1 MAADHPDS
9 VTAGDKLMINLS
21 LNGNAYSLLQGS
33 TVQELIKELDLAGQA
48 VTVTVNQR
56 MLPRRGWPRVLQ
68 ADDRVNIAYS
78 SPSVC
83 STISR
88 D

>member
-1 MAADHPDS
+1 MAADRPG
-9 VTAGDKLMINLS
+9 VVAAGDELTINLS
-21 LNGNAYSLLQGS
+21 LNGNAYSLRQGS
-33 TVQELIKELDLAGQA
+33 TVQDLVKELDLAGQA

-68 ADDRVNIAYS
+68 ADDRVAIAYS
-78 SPSVC
+78 SPGVC